1 MTITD
6 SLRGNQY
13 EKPREHHKSLKIP
26 KGIIRS
32 RESKDK
38 QYNDQKSRT
47 HNTMTKKVGQKRNNY
62 LQSTTRKLKIE
73 QHETN

>member
-1 MTITD
+1 M
-6 SLRGNQY
+6 RGNQY
-13 EKPREHHKSLKIP
+13 EKPRENHKSLKIP

-32 RESKDK
+32 RESKDR

-47 HNTMTKKVGQKRNNY
+47 HNTMTKNEVGQKRNNY

-73 QHETN
+73 QRETN

>member
-1 MTITD
+1 VLYTILFFSNYVVTITD

-47 HNTMTKKVGQKRNNY
+47 KEKQLSTKHYSEIKD
-62 LQSTTRKLKIE
+62 
-73 QHETN
+73 

>member
-1 MTITD
+1 MLYTILLIINYVVTITV

-13 EKPREHHKSLKIP
+13 EKPRENHKSLKIQ

-32 RESKDK
+32 RESKKDR

-47 HNTMTKKVGQKRNNY
+47 QEKQLSTKHYSEIKD
-62 LQSTTRKLKIE
+62 
-73 QHETN
+73 